1 MKHFIYIRDKR
12 NNKNKFFKLESINFL
27 FNDKNETSKKKSEA
41 ITVKNWEKSYSTW
54 AIIFLVVAKFFLS
67 VRRERKIKSNL
78 IRIIKFDKVLS

>member
-54 AIIFLVVAKFFLS
+54 AIIFLVLLRNFFYPSGEKEKL
-67 VRRERKIKSNL
+67 NL
-78 IRIIKFDKVLS
+78 T

>member
-41 ITVKNWEKSYSTW
+41 IPSKIGKKVTQLGQLSSSLLRNFFYPSGEKEK
-54 AIIFLVVAKFFLS
+54 L
-67 VRRERKIKSNL
+67 NL
-78 IRIIKFDKVLS
+78 T